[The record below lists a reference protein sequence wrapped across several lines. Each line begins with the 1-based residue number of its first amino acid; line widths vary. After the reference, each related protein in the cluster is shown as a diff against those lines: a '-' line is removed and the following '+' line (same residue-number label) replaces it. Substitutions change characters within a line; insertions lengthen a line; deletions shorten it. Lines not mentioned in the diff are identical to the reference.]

1 MRKLILALS
10 ISVLFG
16 SDYSCAQTLYYLGGQ
31 KLHLLKLLP
40 PPPPPNSE
48 AAKRDLA
55 EVLEVQENRTPERAE
70 RGLAD
75 DVLSI
80 IPFRRRVGAAVQ
92 SRKHSGY

>member
-48 AAKRDLA
+48 AAKRDLV

-70 RGLAD
+70 RGRPVVAE
-75 DVLSI
+75 SW
-80 IPFRRRVGAAVQ
+80 RTY
-92 SRKHSGY
+92 SSGVTTVRPS